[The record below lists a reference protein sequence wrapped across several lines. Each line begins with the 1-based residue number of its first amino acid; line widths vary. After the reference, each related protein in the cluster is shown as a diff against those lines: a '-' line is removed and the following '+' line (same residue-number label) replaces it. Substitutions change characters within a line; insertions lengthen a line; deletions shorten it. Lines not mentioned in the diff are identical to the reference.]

1 MPITYTIDVET
12 STIHTRMIGALSTDD
27 VREHFEQ
34 LVDDPARPD
43 RLWVLIDASELR
55 SVPTIAMIEMTRR
68 MAELSRAQLRL
79 EAAAVVA
86 KQPAHFGMFRMG
98 QVLLEKIFTE
108 THVCRDVDEA
118 WAWLAAQRQG
128 AER

>member
-12 STIHTRMIGALSTDD
+12 STIHTRMVGTLSADD

-34 LVDDPARPD
+34 LVDDPATPD

-55 SVPTIAMIEMTRR
+55 SVPTLAMIEMTRR
-68 MAELSRAQLRL
+68 MAELSRAQVRFV
-79 EAAAVVA
+79 AAAVVA
-86 KQPAHFGMFRMG
+86 KQPAHYGMFRMG

-108 THVCRDVDEA
+108 THVCRDADEA
-118 WAWLAAQRQG
+118 RSWLAAQRMG
-128 AER
+128 ARR